1 MEIEYVFTFAGFM
14 PKHELTPIGTF
25 SNGDE
30 SINQTRTHMKQHIY
44 KSEFISGPEATERQ
58 DRLFVADLK
67 YAVDQGYE
75 YISMSDGKVFS
86 IDPDGQTL
94 TEVDLTEAELQEFAK
109 IHAELKQAVAD
120 ELDEDDE
127 EYCKNCHN
135 LMLIDD
141 IINNTLTSTDD
152 ITPQQADTLVK
163 LAQLKHLLVNIN

>member
-1 MEIEYVFTFAGFM
+1 MVEHIFTFAGFM

-86 IDPDGQTL
+86 IDPDWQTL
-94 TEVDLTEAELQEFAK
+94 TEVDLTEAELQEFAQ
-109 IHAELKQAVAD
+109 IHAELKKVVSD
-120 ELDEDDE
+120 ELDDDEDDK
-127 EYCKNCHN
+127 YCKNCHN

-141 IINNTLTSTDD
+141 IINNTLTSTDN

-163 LAQLKHLLVNIN
+163 LAQLKHLLVSIH

>member
-1 MEIEYVFTFAGFM
+1 MVEHIFTFAGFM

-30 SINQTRTHMKQHIY
+30 SINQTRTRMKQHIY

-58 DRLFVADLK
+58 DRLFQADLD
-67 YAVDQGYE
+67 YAINQGYE

-109 IHAELKQAVAD
+109 IHAELKQVIEN
-120 ELDEDDE
+120 ELDDE
-127 EYCKNCHN
+127 EDDYCINCHN
-135 LMLIDD
+135 LMMIDK
-141 IINNTLTSTDD
+141 IINNTLRVEEPL
-152 ITPQQADTLVK
+152 TPQQADTLIK
-163 LAQLKHLLVNIN
+163 LAQLKTLLVNIN

>member
-1 MEIEYVFTFAGFM
+1 
-14 PKHELTPIGTF
+14 
-25 SNGDE
+25 
-30 SINQTRTHMKQHIY
+30 MKQHIY

-86 IDPDGQTL
+86 IDSDEQSL
-94 TEVDLTEAELQEFAK
+94 TEVDLTEEELQEFAK
-109 IHAELKQAVAD
+109 IHAELKQAIED
-120 ELDEDDE
+120 ELDDEDD
-127 EYCKNCHN
+127 YCKNCHN

-152 ITPQQADTLVK
+152 ITPQQADTLYR
-163 LAQLKHLLVNIN
+163 LAQLKHLLVNIH

>member
-86 IDPDGQTL
+86 IDAEDNLL

-152 ITPQQADTLVK
+152 ITPQQADTMYR
-163 LAQLKHLLVNIN
+163 LAQLKHLLANIH

>member
-1 MEIEYVFTFAGFM
+1 MVEHIFTFAGFM

-44 KSEFISGPEATERQ
+44 KSEFITGPEATERQ

-109 IHAELKQAVAD
+109 IHAELKQVIEN
-120 ELDEDDE
+120 ELDDE
-127 EYCKNCHN
+127 EDDYCINCHN
-135 LMLIDD
+135 LMMIDK
-141 IINNTLTSTDD
+141 IINNTLRVEEPL
-152 ITPQQADTLVK
+152 TPQQADTLIK
-163 LAQLKHLLVNIN
+163 LAQLKTLLVNIN

>member
-86 IDPDGQTL
+86 IDPDGQRL